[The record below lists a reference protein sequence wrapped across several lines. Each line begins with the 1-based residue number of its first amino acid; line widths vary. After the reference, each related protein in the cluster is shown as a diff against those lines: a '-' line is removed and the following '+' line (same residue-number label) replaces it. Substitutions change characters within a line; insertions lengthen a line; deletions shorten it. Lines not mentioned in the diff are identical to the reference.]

1 MYCFSCLEGFSE
13 ISVDETVTKSLPDC
27 NNLPQ
32 KKRVSSGDRRY
43 NQSMSDAIKSA
54 SSSTTKPAPKPS
66 PKPAAKPTSP
76 AVSATGGERGLTAA
90 KSAATQPVDK
100 VNLSKET
107 VQPKLSAESTSFL
120 QSLQEAH
127 GLGGP
132 TVGEQVVEDA
142 RSHLGTKSQ
151 DIDAPNYVNSGGNT
165 NNCANFVS
173 TMLHNRGELE
183 GRVENVRQLERLAQE
198 QGYRLVS
205 QEEAGPGD
213 MAFRTDVSHV
223 ELVTTPGATHTIGSN
238 NENPDNP
245 GVIVNGQ
252 QWVTERPTEGFEFR
266 YYTNRPEEN

>member
-1 MYCFSCLEGFSE
+1 
-13 ISVDETVTKSLPDC
+13 
-27 NNLPQ
+27 
-32 KKRVSSGDRRY
+32 
-43 NQSMSDAIKSA
+43 MSDAIKSA
-54 SSSTTKPAPKPS
+54 STPSTRPAPSPSTKAPAKSS
-66 PKPAAKPTSP
+66 PKAVPSTS
-76 AVSATGGERGLTAA
+76 GERGLSPTQTPG
-90 KSAATQPVDK
+90 TQPVDK
-100 VNLSKET
+100 VKLSKESE
-107 VQPKLSAESTSFL
+107 QSKMSAESTAFL
-120 QSLQEAH
+120 QRLQEAH
-127 GLGGP
+127 GIGGP

-173 TMLHNRGELE
+173 TMLHNSGQLDRRE
-183 GRVENVRQLERLAQE
+183 ENVARLEALAQE

-245 GVIVNGQ
+245 GTVVRGQ
-252 QWVTERPTEGFEFR
+252 QWVTERPTDGFEFR
-266 YYTNRPEEN
+266 YYTNRPAED

>member
-1 MYCFSCLEGFSE
+1 
-13 ISVDETVTKSLPDC
+13 
-27 NNLPQ
+27 
-32 KKRVSSGDRRY
+32 
-43 NQSMSDAIKSA
+43 MSDAVKSV
-54 SSSTTKPAPKPS
+54 SKPTPKPPSKPVAKPS
-66 PKPAAKPTSP
+66 PKPAQ
-76 AVSATGGERGLTAA
+76 ATGGERGL
-90 KSAATQPVDK
+90 SARSTDTQAVDK
-100 VNLSKET
+100 VKLSKESE
-107 VQPKLSAESTSFL
+107 QAKMGAESTAFL
-120 QSLQEAH
+120 KSLQEAH
-127 GLGGP
+127 GLSGP
-132 TVGEQVVEDA
+132 TAGEQVVEDA

-151 DIDAPNYVNSGGNT
+151 DIDAPNYVNTGGNT

-245 GVIVNGQ
+245 GVVVNGQ

-266 YYTNRPEEN
+266 YYTNRPAED